1 MEGYRYCYYFTSL
14 TSKAARAKRFGNRPG
29 RMDRDSMQRLSEQRA
44 EVGSIACKE
53 DTASEA
59 DGGGKDRPVLFR
71 KRERDGQSR
80 IDGMARRNVQLPRF
94 GIQGIG
100 TIRQLQSQVPPRFFH
115 LIGIRP
121 AFVPRTAE
129 HS

>member
-1 MEGYRYCYYFTSL
+1 
-14 TSKAARAKRFGNRPG
+14 
-29 RMDRDSMQRLSEQRA
+29 MQRLSEQRA

-71 KRERDGQSR
+71 KREGGGQSR
-80 IDGMARRNVQLPRF
+80 IDGMARRDVQMPKF
-94 GIQGIG
+94 GIQGRR
-100 TIRQLQSQVPPRFFH
+100 TIRQLQGQVPPRFFH
-115 LIGIRP
+115 HIGIRP